1 MNVDAEKENRQARV
15 AAHQVFDL
23 IWKQK
28 LLKHRGAAYDWLRK
42 TLQLSRSQ
50 AKITLLNKEQCATLV
65 ACVYRDFPSLGN
77 RYTRI
82 LYDDLEIP
90 LL

>member
-1 MNVDAEKENRQARV
+1 MDAEKEDRRARV
-15 AAHQVFDL
+15 EAHRVFDL

-28 LLKHRGAAYDWLRK
+28 LLKHRGAAYSWLRK
-42 TLQLSRSQ
+42 VLQLNRGQ
-50 AKITLLNKEQCATLV
+50 AKITLLNKQQCESLV

-82 LYDDLEIP
+82 LYDDFE
-90 LL
+90 